1 MEQSFLYPKIGGQ
14 KIITLPKTP
23 ILMKPINILVFIL
36 CLTMGTLAHSQTN
49 PKEPAVSLN
58 GSLRL
63 SAQFYR
69 LKGETLT
76 QTPFI
81 WAISGTPVVSVKGIR
96 FPVNFTYRDSKLESN
111 LSFPLNRFAASPSW
125 KWGRLHLGQRSMQF
139 TPYTLSGRDFTG
151 VGLELTPGKLR
162 FAAMYGG
169 FRDLNTQSDSIRDLP
184 LILPTF
190 RRRGMALKLGVG
202 NPRNYLDV
210 MVVKI
215 KDRPEKIQFES
226 ESFQA
231 PQVTPEDNLVGG
243 VDLHTTLFKRITLK
257 AHVAGSIHTGNQ
269 QQTALFTQMDSTV
282 NFAWLKPLEK
292 LITPNIGTRW
302 GKAVDASAD
311 IRLGL
316 GNFGVQYKQVDPYF
330 QSLGTFFIRNDF
342 ETFTGYFRGNA
353 FKKKVR
359 FNLRGGI
366 ERNDLADFRTL
377 SRRRIIGSG
386 QLTFMPM
393 PRLVFSANVSNFQMD
408 NQAGIVELNDTLRIV
423 QVTRLQSLSVV
434 YKSSGKDFNWTLS
447 GMGNYQQVLD
457 QSPLA
462 TQDTDFRLINASLNL
477 TLAWKGLG
485 TRITPNINYRY
496 TQSPVQQERLG
507 FGMRVRQRL
516 WKDHLHLQASGNFQ
530 HIPATGEKSRQALNM
545 GIGLRA
551 KYGKHH
557 RFSVRARHLNRDL
570 GNSSIMSSTRSE
582 ISYTFNF

>member
-1 MEQSFLYPKIGGQ
+1 
-14 KIITLPKTP
+14 
-23 ILMKPINILVFIL
+23 MKPITILLFTL
-36 CLTMGTLAHSQTN
+36 CLTMGYWAHSQTEK
-49 PKEPAVSLN
+49 KEPAIHLN

-69 LKGETLT
+69 LKGEPLT

-81 WAISGTPVVSVKGIR
+81 WSISGTPVVSVLGLR
-96 FPVNFTYRDSKLESN
+96 FPINFTYRDSKLKSN
-111 LSFPLNRFAASPSW
+111 LAFPLNRFAASPSW

-151 VGLELTPGKLR
+151 VGVELNPGKLR

-190 RRRGMALKLGVG
+190 RRRGMGLKLGFG
-202 NPRNYLDV
+202 TARNYADL

-215 KDRPEKIQFES
+215 KDRPETIQFES
-226 ESFQA
+226 ETFQD
-231 PQVTPEDNLVGG
+231 PRVTPEDNLVGG
-243 VDLHTTLFKRITLK
+243 IDLQTTLFQRLTLK
-257 AHVAGSIHTGNQ
+257 AHLAGSIHTGNQ
-269 QQTALFTQMDSTV
+269 EQAELFTQLDSVMDY
-282 NFAWLKPLEK
+282 AWLKPLTK
-292 LITPNIGTRW
+292 LVNPKIGTRW
-302 GKAVDASAD
+302 GKAIDASAD
-311 IRLGL
+311 IHIGF

-342 ETFTGYFRGNA
+342 ETVTGYFRGNA

-359 FNLRGGI
+359 FHLKGGI

-386 QLTFMPM
+386 QLTIMPT

-408 NQAGIVELNDTLRIV
+408 NQAGILELNDTLRLV

-434 YKSSGKDFNWTLS
+434 YKSPGKDFNWSLA

-462 TQDTDFRLINASLNL
+462 SKDTDFRLINASLNL
-477 TLAWKGLG
+477 TLAWKSLG

-496 TQSPVQQERLG
+496 TQSPIQQERMG
-507 FGMRVRQRL
+507 AGIRMSQRL

-530 HIPATGEKSRQALNM
+530 HIPSEGKKERQAVN
-545 GIGLRA
+545 IGVGFRA

-557 RFSVRARHLNRDL
+557 RFNFRARYLNRDL
-570 GNSSIMSSTRSE
+570 GNSLMMSSTRSE
-582 ISYTFNF
+582 ISYTFTF